1 MLNFRRCFAFVRPML
16 AVSAGSAALL
26 LAGCAIEPMTQTASP
41 ASVISGNVH
50 GGQEPIGGA
59 TVSFY
64 ETAATGVATNGVYVP
79 ATPLTALGSTTTSA
93 GGSFN
98 FTKTLTC
105 SSASDYV
112 YAVASGGTAATNS
125 AVNPN
130 ILLMAAVGPCTSFGA
145 STSVNINE
153 LTTIAAAYA
162 LSGFTSLSGSAVSVT
177 GSATNYVTATQ
188 SGSSAAGL
196 AHAFLNAANLVNA
209 TTGVANTAP
218 TGNSGAVVPQALIN
232 ALGNSLQACVNS
244 TGGSAS
250 TFSTPTPPTAS
261 TGATATLAFLSST
274 NTTNATVSVS
284 VGGGSAQTTT
294 MTGVT
299 AATFTT
305 AFNTAFQT
313 ALGVTATNV
322 SGSGTVTIA
331 GPTGTTNTL
340 SFTGSTFTSG
350 TVDDG
355 STCGTLFAAA
365 TPVGGAT
372 PTNTLQVA
380 LNMAHYPTHNAATI
394 FNLGPA
400 AAAFNPSI
408 SAAPLDMS
416 ISIVYPKYNATTNG
430 VSTCPSSAGPYTNGL
445 CYPYS
450 LALDSFDNVYVMNS
464 NASNTTESNIVAY
477 SSAGTPLWST
487 ATDTVNTSPKY
498 IAADG
503 LGNIFMV
510 NNASGATTENIV
522 EYAASSGAVETT
534 ITAAAGLPWGIAVDS
549 SNNLWY
555 SIAAK
560 GATQNLF
567 ELTYQSPNTY
577 SQATFGTTPNNA
589 AAAQDAYA
597 VVIDPSGNVWESSYL
612 STGTSSPSVFPYT
625 AAVTSPATAAYN
637 TPEVTAAV
645 ASGNSSYGLV
655 VDASG
660 NGWITNSAG
669 LYKLTA
675 SGSGTTFSISAGT
688 LIPYTPAGGTA
699 SLRYMSI
706 DGNGT
711 LWTVDNNTSYSLIL
725 GYSTTASSPSFI
737 RIKPCTVASGACVTP
752 TSSTNTVYGPRYG
765 QPDSTGSLWVASS
778 TNGTVQQVIGLAA
791 PTWPLLA
798 VLKPGLMP

>member
-1 MLNFRRCFAFVRPML
+1 MLTLSF
-16 AVSAGSAALL
+16 GSAALL
-26 LAGCAIEPMTQTASP
+26 LAGCAIEPMTQTAAPST
-41 ASVISGNVH
+41 VISGNVH
-50 GGQEPIGGA
+50 GGQEPISGA

-79 ATPLTALGSTTTSA
+79 ATPLTALGSTMSGA
-93 GGSFN
+93 NGSFN
-98 FTKTLTC
+98 FATALSC
-105 SSASDYV
+105 SSSTDYV
-112 YAVASGGTAATNS
+112 YAVASGGTAVTNS

-130 ILLMAAVGPCTSFGA
+130 ILLMAAVGSCSGFGA

-162 LSGFTSLSGSAVSVT
+162 LSGFTSVSGSTVSVT

-250 TFSTPTPPTAS
+250 TFSAPTAPTAS

-274 NTTNATVSVS
+274 TTTNATVSVS

-313 ALGVTATNV
+313 ALGVTATNS
-322 SGSGTVTIA
+322 SGSGVVTIA
-331 GPTGTTNTL
+331 GPTGATNTL

-355 STCGTLFAAA
+355 TTCGTLFAAA

-394 FNLGPA
+394 FNLGPT

-408 SAAPLDMS
+408 SAAPTDMS

-430 VSTCPSSAGPYTNGL
+430 VSTCPTTSTGPYTNGL

-450 LALDSFDNVYVMNS
+450 LALDSFDNVYVLNT
-464 NASNTTESNIVAY
+464 NASTTTESNIVAF

-487 ATDTVNTSPKY
+487 ATDTVNTMPRN
-498 IAADG
+498 ITADG

-510 NNASGATTENIV
+510 NNGSTSATENIV

-534 ITAAAGLPWGIAVDS
+534 LTTAAALPWGIAIDR
-549 SNNLWY
+549 SNNIWY
-555 SIAAK
+555 SIAAV
-560 GATQNLF
+560 GAAQNLF
-567 ELTYQSPNTY
+567 ELTYQSPKTY
-577 SQATFGTTPNNA
+577 SQATFGTTPSNSA
-589 AAAQDAYA
+589 AAEDAYA
-597 VVIDPSGNVWESSYL
+597 VVIDPSGNVWESAYDTAG
-612 STGTSSPSVFPYT
+612 TGAASSPSVFPYT
-625 AAVTSPATAAYN
+625 APVSSTSTPAYN
-637 TPEVTAAV
+637 TKEVTAAV
-645 ASGNSSYGLV
+645 GSSATAGDANYGLV

-660 NGWITNSAG
+660 NGWITNTAG

-675 SGSGTTFSISAGT
+675 SGSGTTFGITAGT
-688 LIPYTPAGGTA
+688 LIAYTPPSGGTA
-699 SLRYMSI
+699 SPRYVTI

-711 LWTVDNNTSYSLIL
+711 LWTVDSDASYSLIL
-725 GYSTTASSPSFI
+725 GYSTTSSSASFI
-737 RIKPCTVASGACVTP
+737 RIKPCAVVSNACVTSP

-791 PTWPLLA
+791 PTWPLLS
-798 VLKPGLMP
+798 VLKPGVMP